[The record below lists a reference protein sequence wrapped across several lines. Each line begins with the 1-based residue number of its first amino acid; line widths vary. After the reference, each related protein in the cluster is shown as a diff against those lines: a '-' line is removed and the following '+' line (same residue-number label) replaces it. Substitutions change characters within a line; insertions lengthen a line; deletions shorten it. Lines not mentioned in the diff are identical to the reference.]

1 MLHMLKDVV
10 RNMNRMR
17 RKNGRYY
24 YLEVKNKITK
34 IDVKLDRINSI
45 LDPGEEK
52 INYLKKYG
60 QNIFH
65 VS

>member
-1 MLHMLKDVV
+1 MFKDVV

-24 YLEVKNKITK
+24 YLEVKNKIIK

-45 LDPGEEK
+45 LDFGEEK

-60 QNIFH
+60 
-65 VS
+65 

>member
-1 MLHMLKDVV
+1 MLKDVV

>member
-1 MLHMLKDVV
+1 MLLMLKDVV